1 MRLRNGP
8 GHWQHKALTLIG
20 VGLFVVFLA
29 GLGIDT
35 FVMAVSTK
43 LHPNPK
49 DVPSVALAAPS
60 PKWAAAVDQG
70 RQLARAGL
78 VQQNLPGL
86 SVAVGVGGDI
96 VWAEGFGW
104 ADLEKRVPV
113 APGMRFRIGDAS
125 KSLTSA
131 AVGRLLEKG
140 RMRLNDEIQTYVPEF
155 PRKQWPVTLRELM
168 GNVAGVRHYESD
180 EDSMP
185 TAHCDRAV
193 DGLRRFADHPLRF
206 EPDTQ
211 YGYSTFGWV
220 LVSAAVEAAAKEPL
234 STFMTAQVFKP
245 LGMTATT
252 FESSTGPMADWV
264 TFYQRRFTGDGG
276 EGAVPATT
284 VDYSCFAGAG
294 AILSTPSD
302 LVRFGMA
309 INGGTLLQ
317 PDTVTTLQTPQVLA
331 SGKET
336 EYGLGWMVEEVT
348 LAGEPTRMVHH
359 ASRSLTGGTTSFM
372 TFPARGMV
380 VAVTANIANAIT
392 RDIALAVAQA
402 FAERGAGPSAR

>member
-1 MRLRNGP
+1 MRTEGEP
-8 GHWQHKALTLIG
+8 GKWKRKALTLIG
-20 VGLFVVFLA
+20 VGVFVVFLA
-29 GLGIDT
+29 GLGIYT

-49 DVPSVALAAPS
+49 DVPSVGLAAPS
-60 PKWAAAVDQG
+60 PKWTGAVDQG
-70 RQLARAGL
+70 RRLARAGL

-104 ADLEKRVPV
+104 ADMEKRVPV
-113 APGMRFRIGDAS
+113 APGMRFRIGHAS

-131 AVGRLLEKG
+131 AVGLLLEKG
-140 RMRLNDEIQTYVPEF
+140 KLHLEDEIQTYVPEF
-155 PRKQWPVTLRELM
+155 PRKQWPVTLRQLM
-168 GNVAGVRHYESD
+168 GNVAGVRHYESE

-193 DGLRRFADHPLRF
+193 EGLKRFADHPMRF

-252 FESSTGPMADWV
+252 FESSAEPMADRV

-276 EGAVPATT
+276 EGVVPATT

-294 AILSTPSD
+294 AVLSTPSD

-317 PDTVTTLQTPQVLA
+317 PDTVNKLQTPQVLT

-359 ASRSLTGGTTSFM
+359 ASRSLKGGTTSFM

-392 RDIALAVAQA
+392 RDIALAIAQA
-402 FAERGAGPSAR
+402 FADNER